1 MFEIDL
7 LLSEAAS
14 ILLMAT
20 DACREWEMGGDS
32 QAVGDTAVSAYEA
45 SLMAVRQLVIEGA
58 LPATVDIGASRRAR
72 LASAAHMLCLA
83 GIDEGGNSEDLE
95 LAASLFRAAAEA

>member
-1 MFEIDL
+1 MFQTNQF
-7 LLSEAAS
+7 LSAAART
-14 ILLMAT
+14 LMMAS

-45 SLMAVRQLVIEGA
+45 SLTAVQQLIIEGA
-58 LPATVDIGASRRAR
+58 QLATAEVGASRRAR

-83 GIDEGGNSEDLE
+83 GIDEGGTSEDLE
-95 LAASLFRAAAEA
+95 LAASLFRSAAEA

>member
-14 ILLMAT
+14 ALVMAS

-45 SLMAVRQLVIEGA
+45 SLTAVRQLEIEGA
-58 LPATVDIGASRRAR
+58 LPATVDVGASRRAR
-72 LASAAHMLCLA
+72 LTSAAHMLCLA
-83 GIDEGGNSEDLE
+83 GIDEGGISEDLE
-95 LAASLFRAAAEA
+95 LAASLFRLAAHA